1 MRFLELVNVQFMKS
15 ISTEMKVMSTFD
27 LLVFFI
33 IILKFEIKWSC
44 LNHGHIGK
52 IVCEHD

>member
-33 IILKFEIKWSC
+33 ILKFEIKWSC